1 MVATDATI
9 FRGMNTKDGGIE
21 DGIFR
26 SVETQREWGVFCPCE
41 VVLLKSSETQR
52 KCVSALIYTNWKN
65 SLHKQV

>member
-1 MVATDATI
+1 MVATEATI

-26 SVETQREWGVFCPCE
+26 SVKTQREGGVFCPCE

-52 KCVSALIYTNWKN
+52 KCDSALIYTNRK
-65 SLHKQV
+65 KQLT